1 LINSLKLL
9 VSRDIKGGMYQNVFN
24 TRFIKSKRKTVDAT
38 DEKCKLVIEE
48 PLDIQN
54 YLLVKSYIWEKIDE
68 YEYTILSLTDESDI
82 KKYLDGKTHY
92 ATSSVLTYE
101 DRALNIKEY
110 TVC

>member
-1 LINSLKLL
+1 MFA
-9 VSRDIKGGMYQNVFN
+9 IKKKNIKSFSYSKTNEVFL
-24 TRFIKSKRKTVDAT
+24 IKSKRKTVGAT

-54 YLLVKSYIWEKIDE
+54 YLLVKNHIWEKIDE